1 MPPWEKLSTS
11 LAEKPARVNA
21 LRAQILDARRKY
33 GKIKVYEANTGVLRP
48 LHPMFRK
55 GAIPVEMKLAYDTPE
70 TIRELFTEYTRMLV
84 ENEPAFQTYLDL
96 QDYAAELADLT
107 KKYGL
112 PHGRLYIAWCD
123 DRPVGCIGLRRLDNE
138 TCELKRLYVRPAYRG
153 QGIAGQM
160 MQRILSDAR
169 AIGYTAMQLD
179 TEPFLRSALKMY
191 RGLGFY
197 DIPRYTDSPLDTTIF
212 LRLEL

>member
-1 MPPWEKLSTS
+1 MT
-11 LAEKPARVNA
+11 
-21 LRAQILDARRKY
+21 RAASSSGCMCARRT
-33 GKIKVYEANTGVLRP
+33 A
-48 LHPMFRK
+48 
-55 GAIPVEMKLAYDTPE
+55 
-70 TIRELFTEYTRMLV
+70 
-84 ENEPAFQTYLDL
+84 
-96 QDYAAELADLT
+96 
-107 KKYGL
+107 
-112 PHGRLYIAWCD
+112 GRAS
-123 DRPVGCIGLRRLDNE
+123 P
-138 TCELKRLYVRPAYRG
+138 
-153 QGIAGQM
+153 GQM

>member
-1 MPPWEKLSTS
+1 M
-11 LAEKPARVNA
+11 
-21 LRAQILDARRKY
+21 
-33 GKIKVYEANTGVLRP
+33 
-48 LHPMFRK
+48 
-55 GAIPVEMKLAYDTPE
+55 EMKLAYDTPE

-123 DRPVGCIGLRRLDNE
+123 DRPVG
-138 TCELKRLYVRPAYRG
+138 
-153 QGIAGQM
+153 GIAGQM

>member
-1 MPPWEKLSTS
+1 M
-11 LAEKPARVNA
+11 
-21 LRAQILDARRKY
+21 
-33 GKIKVYEANTGVLRP
+33 
-48 LHPMFRK
+48 
-55 GAIPVEMKLAYDTPE
+55 
-70 TIRELFTEYTRMLV
+70 
-84 ENEPAFQTYLDL
+84 
-96 QDYAAELADLT
+96 
-107 KKYGL
+107 
-112 PHGRLYIAWCD
+112 
-123 DRPVGCIGLRRLDNE
+123 
-138 TCELKRLYVRPAYRG
+138 RPAYRG

-197 DIPRYTDSPLDTTIF
+197 DIPRYTDSPLDTMIF

>member
-11 LAEKPARVNA
+11 LAENPARVNA
-21 LRAQILDARRKY
+21 LRAQMLDARRKY

-112 PHGRLYIAWCD
+112 PHGRLYIAWC
-123 DRPVGCIGLRRLDNE
+123 
-138 TCELKRLYVRPAYRG
+138 ELKRLYVRPAYRG

>member
-11 LAEKPARVNA
+11 LAENPARVNA
-21 LRAQILDARRKY
+21 LRAQMLDARRKY

-123 DRPVGCIGLRRLDNE
+123 DQPVGCIGLRRLDDE

-197 DIPRYTDSPLDTTIF
+197 EIPRYNDSPLDTTIF

>member
-1 MPPWEKLSTS
+1 M
-11 LAEKPARVNA
+11 
-21 LRAQILDARRKY
+21 
-33 GKIKVYEANTGVLRP
+33 
-48 LHPMFRK
+48 
-55 GAIPVEMKLAYDTPE
+55 EMKLAYDTPE

-123 DRPVGCIGLRRLDNE
+123 DRPVGCIGLRRLDAE

-179 TEPFLRSALKMY
+179 TEPFAQCAQDVPRTRLLRHPALHRQSA
-191 RGLGFY
+191 
-197 DIPRYTDSPLDTTIF
+197 RYNDLPAAGALNLQKIDALPACPAARRVVNYAQKHEKGERSV
-212 LRLEL
+212 

>member
-1 MPPWEKLSTS
+1 M
-11 LAEKPARVNA
+11 
-21 LRAQILDARRKY
+21 LDAHCKY

-123 DRPVGCIGLRRLDNE
+123 DRPVGCALAALADVCFEFFITQILLSANTKNRKDAHLTTKKIHSKIRCKQILYEFRLGSRQ
-138 TCELKRLYVRPAYRG
+138 T
-153 QGIAGQM
+153 
-160 MQRILSDAR
+160 
-169 AIGYTAMQLD
+169 
-179 TEPFLRSALKMY
+179 
-191 RGLGFY
+191 
-197 DIPRYTDSPLDTTIF
+197 
-212 LRLEL
+212 

>member
-11 LAEKPARVNA
+11 LAENPARVNA
-21 LRAQILDARRKY
+21 LRAQMLDARRKY

-107 KKYGL
+107 KSTACRTGGSML
-112 PHGRLYIAWCD
+112 PGAMTGRSGASACGGWM
-123 DRPVGCIGLRRLDNE
+123 
-138 TCELKRLYVRPAYRG
+138 TRPASSSGCMCARRTAGRASRG
-153 QGIAGQM
+153 
-160 MQRILSDAR
+160 R
-169 AIGYTAMQLD
+169 
-179 TEPFLRSALKMY
+179 
-191 RGLGFY
+191 
-197 DIPRYTDSPLDTTIF
+197 
-212 LRLEL
+212 

>member
-1 MPPWEKLSTS
+1 MP
-11 LAEKPARVNA
+11 
-21 LRAQILDARRKY
+21 LRTHHRDHPPRQIVHTKEIDLEDA
-33 GKIKVYEANTGVLRP
+33 A
-48 LHPMFRK
+48 
-55 GAIPVEMKLAYDTPE
+55 
-70 TIRELFTEYTRMLV
+70 
-84 ENEPAFQTYLDL
+84 
-96 QDYAAELADLT
+96 
-107 KKYGL
+107 
-112 PHGRLYIAWCD
+112 
-123 DRPVGCIGLRRLDNE
+123 
-138 TCELKRLYVRPAYRG
+138 